1 MPSRGLVH
9 AAHAAHAAHIGHGG
23 HVLLGFGLFG
33 NGAFGGQE
41 QGSHGSGVLQSDTG
55 HLLGVDDAGLDEV
68 FVFAGSGVEA
78 EAVLAFTDLFHNH
91 GTFMASVAGDEAQGF
106 FKGTADDVEAGQ
118 FVVVGGLDVVEVPP
132 PGMMPSST
140 AARVALR
147 ASSTRSFFSFISVS
161 VAAPT

>member
-118 FVVVGGLDVVEVPP
+118 FVVVGGLDVVEDLDGADERGAAAGDDAPY
-132 PGMMPSST
+132 PSPY
-140 AARVALR
+140 
-147 ASSTRSFFSFISVS
+147 SSEV
-161 VAAPT
+161 